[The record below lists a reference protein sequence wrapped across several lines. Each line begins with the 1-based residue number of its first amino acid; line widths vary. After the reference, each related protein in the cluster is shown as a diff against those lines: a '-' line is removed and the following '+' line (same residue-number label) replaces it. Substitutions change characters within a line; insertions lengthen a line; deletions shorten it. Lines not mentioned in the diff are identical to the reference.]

1 MREVIKSGMIKNF
14 DYILYSSNKRWIE
27 GEHGAEILE
36 SIIDNKFDLDGVIGS
51 LATEYWA
58 NHEKCPYL
66 LEKLLRQGINKGDS
80 EFYIFSKSYW
90 QMHPAL
96 LELCSPVTHD
106 CLVQAFLSGKSVSTK
121 PAIRSSLAKEF
132 LSLETDPEYDEKII
146 REMIKKGEY
155 SHEDIKEIQ
164 NIAGRA
170 IDSITSDG
178 GTGLNWVLLRE
189 CAPIGCV
196 SKDDIYKMLYNPNV
210 NKADILKYLLS
221 QEYFAQSDWGAVA
234 LRFVMGRDVDFNE
247 ASLVLTHIFQKPHWS
262 AHEKAPEFYE
272 KIFSNLD
279 GAEIS
284 FLLEDLMKKNQ
295 TPGNYMSIAK
305 TVLAQDKYA
314 KIPMASYFCWNYNE
328 KIARR

>member
-1 MREVIKSGMIKNF
+1 
-14 DYILYSSNKRWIE
+14 
-27 GEHGAEILE
+27 
-36 SIIDNKFDLDGVIGS
+36 
-51 LATEYWA
+51 
-58 NHEKCPYL
+58 
-66 LEKLLRQGINKGDS
+66 
-80 EFYIFSKSYW
+80 
-90 QMHPAL
+90 MHPAL

-106 CLVQAFLSGKSVSTK
+106 CLVQAFLSSVSTK
-121 PAIRSSLAKEF
+121 PAIQFYSRKSSF
-132 LSLETDPEYDEKII
+132 PETDPEYDEKII

-247 ASLVLTHIFQKPHWS
+247 AFILTHIFQKPHWS
-262 AHEKAPEFYE
+262 AKKHLNF
-272 KIFSNLD
+272 
-279 GAEIS
+279 
-284 FLLEDLMKKNQ
+284 MKRFFQ
-295 TPGNYMSIAK
+295 I
-305 TVLAQDKYA
+305 
-314 KIPMASYFCWNYNE
+314 
-328 KIARR
+328 